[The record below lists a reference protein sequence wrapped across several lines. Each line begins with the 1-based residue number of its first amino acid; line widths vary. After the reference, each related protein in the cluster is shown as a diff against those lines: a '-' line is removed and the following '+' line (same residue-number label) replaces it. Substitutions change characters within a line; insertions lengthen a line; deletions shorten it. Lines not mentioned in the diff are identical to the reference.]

1 MSPLRGRD
9 RTRRAIAGLLA
20 SRELSWEDEAELAGG
35 TESSVVA
42 EPVPPELVRMSG
54 QLDLAAVGPD
64 GGAEPPP
71 RAAERP
77 VGSRRAL
84 VAIDRSGAVM
94 SPLRRYAGRAA
105 AYGALSILSTIGVC
119 SLASGDP
126 LVMALSLV
134 GTAAWGHGILVTR
147 WLEQASAL
155 MLTGDLDRAEA
166 LLRRCLRPPWG
177 SEGVRAHAHLRLSGI
192 ATRRGDHAQAVRE
205 ARQAV
210 SLFTT
215 EYPPQPQFIHLSRY
229 QEIRALI
236 SDSRLPDARYLFEE
250 LGEPPTGDYLRAQHF
265 LTELYVALAEDRMPF
280 LDAPLWDR
288 TQVALATPQA
298 VPLLGLCCWGFH
310 KLGDEEMSRHLLAL
324 TMERDD
330 EPLERTM
337 PLLWR
342 FLDGQRKLGLAL
354 PAAPAES
361 AAPPPAARRAGRA

>member
-1 MSPLRGRD
+1 MSGLRGRE
-9 RTRRAIAGLLA
+9 RARRAIAGLLA
-20 SRELSWEDEAELAGG
+20 SRELGWDEDGEAVAGVATVAPELAAAGG
-35 TESSVVA
+35 SQALVA
-42 EPVPPELVRMSG
+42 VLDPAADDVPLG
-54 QLDLAAVGPD
+54 
-64 GGAEPPP
+64 
-71 RAAERP
+71 ERP
-77 VGSRRAL
+77 RGPRRAL

-177 SEGVRAHAHLRLSGI
+177 SEGVRAHAHLRLAGI

-205 ARQAV
+205 AQKAV
-210 SLFTT
+210 TLFTT
-215 EYPPQPQFIHLSRY
+215 EYPPQPQFVLLSRY
-229 QEIRALI
+229 QEIRALV
-236 SDSRLPDARYLFEE
+236 SDSRLPDARYLLEE
-250 LGEPPTGDYLRAQHF
+250 IGEPPSGDYLKAQHY

-280 LDAPLWDR
+280 LEAPLWDR
-288 TQVALATPQA
+288 TQVALASPQA

-310 KLGDEEMSRHLLAL
+310 KLGDEEMARHLLARTL
-324 TMERDD
+324 ERDD
-330 EPLERTM
+330 EPLPRTM

-342 FLDGQRKLGLAL
+342 FLDAQRKAYGDEPLVASLL
-354 PAAPAES
+354 PVTPAAL
-361 AAPPPAARRAGRA
+361 AREPRRVGGG